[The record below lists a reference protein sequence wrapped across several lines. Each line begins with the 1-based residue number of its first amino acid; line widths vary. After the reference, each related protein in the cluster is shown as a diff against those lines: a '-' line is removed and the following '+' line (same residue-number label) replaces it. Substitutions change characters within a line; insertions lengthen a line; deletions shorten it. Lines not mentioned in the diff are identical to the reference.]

1 MTDSTSD
8 IVGDYPGGVRIT
20 CILNEG
26 APTVATS
33 YDAIGHEANS
43 LTWAAELEENN
54 LVAITNTT
62 DVTYAACGG
71 IPCVEIAV
79 TTETLVIGR
88 IVSTPK
94 LQNFPAT
101 TAAADSLAKQLAGEY
116 YRTAVVEIWGGIT
129 KVADAIVQV
138 DGTNACVPGVGST
151 LNFNIT
157 DGYADDGSLN
167 LIEVASTGV
176 GLIPFHYVPATTAG
190 DTHTILVGITGMIYA
205 VTGS

>member
-8 IVGDYPGGVRIT
+8 IVGDYPGGIRIT

-33 YDAIGHEANS
+33 YDELGRTATG

-79 TTETLVIGR
+79 ATETLVIGR

-101 TAAADSLAKQLAGEY
+101 TGVADDLGKRLAAEY

-129 KVADAIVQV
+129 KVADAVV
-138 DGTNACVPGVGST
+138 MMDGSHACVPGVGDT
-151 LNFNIT
+151 LGFNVAG
-157 DGYADDGSLN
+157 GYADEGSLN
-167 LIEVASTGV
+167 LDYYATGV
-176 GLIPFHYVPATTAG
+176 GIIPFHYVAAGTNG
-190 DTHTILVGITGMIYA
+190 DTSSVLVGITGMLYA
-205 VTGS
+205 VAGA

>member
-8 IVGDYPGGVRIT
+8 IVGDYPGGIRIT

-33 YDAIGHEANS
+33 YDAIGHEANG

-79 TTETLVIGR
+79 ATETLVIGR

-129 KVADAIVQV
+129 KVADAVV
-138 DGTNACVPGVGST
+138 MMDGSHACVPGVGDT
-151 LNFNIT
+151 LGFNVAG
-157 DGYADDGSLN
+157 GYADEGSLN
-167 LIEVASTGV
+167 LDYYATGV
-176 GLIPFHYVPATTAG
+176 GIIPFHYVAAGTNG
-190 DTHTILVGITGMIYA
+190 DTSSVLVGITGMLYA
-205 VTGS
+205 VAGA

>member
-8 IVGDYPGGVRIT
+8 IVGDYPGGIRIT

-33 YDAIGHEANS
+33 YDAIGHEANG
-43 LTWAAELEENN
+43 LTWAAELYENN
-54 LVAITNTT
+54 MVAITNTT

-71 IPCVEIAV
+71 IPCVEQAV
-79 TTETLVIGR
+79 AGEILVIGR

-129 KVADAIVQV
+129 KVTDSIVMM
-138 DGTNACVPGVGST
+138 DGSHACVPGVGATLGFNVAGGYAADDS
-151 LNFNIT
+151 LNF
-157 DGYADDGSLN
+157 DYDSG
-167 LIEVASTGV
+167 GV
-176 GLIPFHYVPATTAG
+176 GVIPFHYVAAGSNG
-190 DTHTILVGITGMIYA
+190 DTSTVLVGITGMMMA
-205 VTGS
+205 TTGA